1 MAFHATRGYDLITFD
16 EATPSKDF
24 DSGFPPTAAGQL
36 SPIQED
42 LPSWRRSTPA
52 EANHGETQ
60 QADVAATSG
69 LQKTLL
75 RVEQSLA
82 SVEERIQARD
92 SQLYATVGEMA
103 EKLRALE
110 LSQKKRDKELK
121 RVTEQIRVSNT
132 PHTVL
137 RDSDKPLAPSPPRSV
152 PRQNTKNTGDLRTLT
167 PQAPKT
173 AWNHEIDDDEDELW
187 NTLEQIDQ
195 LAQRSNP
202 GAQQPFLPPSPTPAL
217 STKPR
222 IRPSPYDGVSSWD
235 DYRAQF
241 ELVAELNGWD
251 GRTKA
256 IYLAASLQ
264 GPARAILGDLDSSKR
279 KDFSALIEALESRFG
294 SKHQTEMYRAQL
306 HCRMRKRK
314 ETLPELAQ
322 AVQRLTR
329 QAYPNAPTSLQ
340 DTLARDHFI
349 DALPESEVRWRIHQA
364 RPTSL
369 RDALT
374 TALEIEAFYVADRHR
389 TRIQARAVFPPS
401 PEAPVSTSSQGD
413 DLQRQVGELRQV
425 VSKLLTKQEQPV
437 RRRDGRRR
445 FERGYPP
452 GNYSGCFTCGG
463 LDHMQRDC
471 PEGRSLLTGNGSQPG
486 LRAGARL
493 PPPTQ
498 GSRPSSQQ

>member
-1 MAFHATRGYDLITFD
+1 MAFHATREYDLITFD
-16 EATPSKDF
+16 EVTPSRDF
-24 DSGFPPTAAGQL
+24 DSGFPPTAAGRL

-52 EANHGETQ
+52 EPNHGKTDLV
-60 QADVAATSG
+60 DVAATSG
-69 LQKTLL
+69 LQETLL
-75 RVEQSLA
+75 RVEQGLA
-82 SVEERIQARD
+82 SVEKRINARD
-92 SQLYATVGEMA
+92 SQLYETVEEMA

-110 LSQKKRDKELK
+110 VSQKNRDEELK
-121 RVTEQIRVSNT
+121 RVKEQIRVSNT
-132 PHTVL
+132 QQTVL
-137 RDSDKPLAPSPPRSV
+137 CDSDKLLVPSPPRPV
-152 PRQNTKNTGDLRTLT
+152 PRQITQKTGDLRAIT
-167 PQAPKT
+167 PRAT
-173 AWNHEIDDDEDELW
+173 NAEWNNQIDDDEDELW

-195 LAQRSNP
+195 LAQKSNP
-202 GAQQPFLPPSPTPAL
+202 GAQQPSLPPAPTPAL

-264 GPARAILGDLDSSKR
+264 GPARATLGDLDSSKR
-279 KDFSALIEALESRFG
+279 KDFSALIEALDSRFG

-306 HCRMRKRK
+306 RCRVRKRE

-364 RPTSL
+364 RPRSL
-369 RDALT
+369 REALT
-374 TALEIEAFYVADRHR
+374 TALEIEAFYVADKHR

-401 PEAPVSTSSQGD
+401 PEAPASASSQVG
-413 DLQRQVGELRQV
+413 DLQQQVGELRQV
-425 VSKLLTKQEQPV
+425 VNKLLTKQEQPL
-437 RRRDGRRR
+437 RRRDGWRR
-445 FERGYPP
+445 FESGYLPS
-452 GNYSGCFTCGG
+452 NYSGCFTCGG

-498 GSRPSSQQ
+498 GSRPSNQQ